1 MKLKTRLFKLFAF
14 TVFLT
19 FLISAV
25 AYKSRLANNTGDKN
39 IAAVT
44 GTDTTKK
51 SKDSLNEI
59 IIAGYST
66 KHGRLIDPA
75 RKKETTKSTDS
86 SLRQKQAISKVAV
99 QLDTNML
106 PKPTN
111 TVTADTTHHH

>member
-1 MKLKTRLFKLFAF
+1 MKLKTRLFKLFPF
-14 TVFLT
+14 TVFLA
-19 FLISAV
+19 FLIGAV
-25 AYKSRLANNTGDKN
+25 AYKSRLANDENNT
-39 IAAVT
+39 AVT

-59 IIAGYST
+59 IIVGYSP

-75 RKKETTKSTDS
+75 RKKEATKSPDS
-86 SLRQKQAISKVAV
+86 SLRKKEAISKVAV

-106 PKPTN
+106 PKPNN